1 MKPTLLSHK
10 FLATSLFAVGITT
23 AINAA
28 QSEPIMSSA
37 LKLDSASIISS
48 ASSVPFLSP
57 MMVEDSNKGE
67 KYHPV
72 DDPMA
77 VVDQTLSRAMANGK
91 KALVILGANWCHDSR
106 GLAARVDEPEMA
118 KVIEENYEMVFIDVG
133 PLKNGKDIT
142 RRFGLPIF
150 YATPTVLVID
160 PKTETLV
167 NADDMHQWRNADRI
181 SLEDSVDYFNR
192 MADRNVADYMRHKD
206 TSTDPELKALMDQ
219 IDAFEAQHVARIEKG
234 YEIVGKMVAMPADER
249 PDELG
254 TYWGQV
260 RKLRW
265 TFPEDMAALRKDVRD
280 RFAAGERD
288 IKIKLPSFETYDWE
302 KASDE

>member
-1 MKPTLLSHK
+1 MMYKLLSAK
-10 FLATSLFAVGITT
+10 LISTSLFAVGMT
-23 AINAA
+23 ASLHTA
-28 QSEPIMSSA
+28 QADPISSSMVDGA
-37 LKLDSASIISS
+37 LMTSVASTAVLTPVLLDDSA
-48 ASSVPFLSP
+48 A
-57 MMVEDSNKGE
+57 GE

-72 DDPMA
+72 ENPMA
-77 VVDQTLSRAMANGK
+77 EVDKTLSRALANGK

-106 GLAARVDEPEMA
+106 GLAARVDEPELA
-118 KVIEENYEMVFIDVG
+118 GIIEDNYEMVFIDVG
-133 PLKNGKDIT
+133 PLRFGKDIV
-142 RRFGLPIF
+142 RRFGLSIF

-160 PKTETLV
+160 PATETLI

-181 SLEDSVDYFNR
+181 SLEDSLDYFSR
-192 MADRNVADYMRHKD
+192 MANRDMADLMM
-206 TSTDPELKALMDQ
+206 PEADQGLQALLDQ

-265 TFPEDMAALRKDVRD
+265 TFPEDMQKLRDDVRQ
-280 RFAAGERD
+280 RYAAGERD
-288 IKIKLPSFETYDWE
+288 ITIDFPTFETYDWE
-302 KASDE
+302 KSSDE